1 MSIALTEYPIQ
12 VEQPVVWG
20 ELDPN
25 GHVNN
30 IWYFRY
36 IENAR
41 VSLYQQIGKYEE
53 KLSNSITIVVGST
66 SCKFKTALSLGDIVI
81 TGVQITSI
89 EEDRFSTAYR
99 IVRKNDDIIATEAEA
114 VLVCYDTLKKS
125 KITIPV
131 EIRKKLEALF
141 V

>member
-1 MSIALTEYPIQ
+1 MSDILSEYPVT

-41 VSLYQQIGKYEE
+41 VALYQRIGKYDFEAAHG
-53 KLSNSITIVVGST
+53 ITIVVGST
-66 SCKFKTALSLGDIVI
+66 SCRFKAALGFGDVVI

-89 EEDRFSTAYR
+89 DEDRFSTSYR
-99 IVRKNDDIIATEAEA
+99 IIRKADEAVVAEAEA
-114 VLVCYDTLKKS
+114 TLVCYDPEKNAKTAIPE
-125 KITIPV
+125 KIR
-131 EIRKKLEALF
+131 EALEA
-141 V
+141 VRS